1 MEKALLRS
9 PEYSLPSEHLILSL
23 LNIFLLAPVTN
34 EFFLAYRHPLGIDVI
49 RRILI
54 PIFSCSKSS
63 NPEIRTKSVTLFKTA
78 VEMATDES
86 KEAALT
92 ELLKLA
98 QAGKAIGPDR
108 KVLYSMFSVLSTSAQ
123 VSSVMVKSVPA
134 LLSKE
139 TNEAALPTLASSL
152 TPHLVFHLR
161 ENLPVPDEV
170 LKLLV
175 AEMQNS
181 KPVIRRAFVSL
192 VGETF
197 WALGNLTTT
206 SAALVARTVFTAF
219 ESSLKS
225 VATNPL
231 NASAGPVEGYV
242 AAAVLLGP
250 FSRSGVFGSSPVF
263 PFLLVLI
270 SLIWCHFRRD
280 DFTKYYC
287 SGYYFAFEAVFPCVG

>member
-1 MEKALLRS
+1 VS
-9 PEYSLPSEHLILSL
+9 ILSFVI
-23 LNIFLLAPVTN
+23 NIFLLTPVTS
-34 EFFLAYRHPLGIDVI
+34 EFFLACRRPLGIDVI

-63 NPEIRTKSVTLFKTA
+63 NPEIRANSVTLFKIT

-92 ELLKLA
+92 ELLKLS

-108 KVLYSMFSVLSTSAQ
+108 KILYSMFSVLSTSAH
-123 VSSVMVKSVPA
+123 VSSVMIKSVPA
-134 LLSKE
+134 LLAKE
-139 TNEAALPTLASSL
+139 ANEAALPTLASSL

-161 ENLPVPDEV
+161 ENLPVPDQV
-170 LKLLV
+170 LKLIV

-197 WALGNLTTT
+197 WTLGNLTTT

-231 NASAGPVEGYV
+231 NASAGPLEGYV

-250 FSRSGVFGSSPVF
+250 FSRSGVFGSSPVLL
-263 PFLLVLI
+263 FLLVLI
-270 SLIWCHFRRD
+270 SLILCHFR
-280 DFTKYYC
+280 
-287 SGYYFAFEAVFPCVG
+287 

>member
-1 MEKALLRS
+1 
-9 PEYSLPSEHLILSL
+9 
-23 LNIFLLAPVTN
+23 
-34 EFFLAYRHPLGIDVI
+34 
-49 RRILI
+49 
-54 PIFSCSKSS
+54 
-63 NPEIRTKSVTLFKTA
+63 
-78 VEMATDES
+78 MATDES
-86 KEAALT
+86 KDAALS

-108 KVLYSMFSVLSTSAQ
+108 KIMYSMFSVLSTSAQ
-123 VSSVMVKSVPA
+123 VSSVIVKSVPG
-134 LLSKE
+134 LLAKE
-139 TNEAALPTLASSL
+139 TNEAAIPTLASSL
-152 TPHLVFHLR
+152 IPHLVFHLR

-181 KPVIRRAFVSL
+181 KPVIRRAYVSL

-206 SAALVARTVFTAF
+206 SAAKVARTVFTAF

-250 FSRSGVFGSSPVF
+250 FSRSGVFGTPNVSLF
-263 PFLLVLI
+263 LVLI
-270 SLIWCHFRRD
+270 SLIWYRFRRY

>member
-1 MEKALLRS
+1 M
-9 PEYSLPSEHLILSL
+9 
-23 LNIFLLAPVTN
+23 TN

-54 PIFSCSKSS
+54 PIFSCLKSS
-63 NPEIRTKSVTLFKTA
+63 NPEIRTNSVSLFKIT

-98 QAGKAIGPDR
+98 QAGKATGPDR
-108 KVLYSMFSVLSTSAQ
+108 KILYSMFSVLSTSAQ
-123 VSSVMVKSVPA
+123 VSSVIVKSVPG

-139 TNEAALPTLASSL
+139 TNEAAIPTLASSL

-175 AEMQNS
+175 AEMQSS
-181 KPVIRRAFVSL
+181 KPVIRRAYVSL

-197 WALGNLTTT
+197 WALGNLTTS
-206 SAALVARTVFTAF
+206 SAAQVARTVFTAF

-263 PFLLVLI
+263 LFLLVLI
-270 SLIWCHFRRD
+270 SLIWYRFRRY
-280 DFTKYYC
+280 DFTK
-287 SGYYFAFEAVFPCVG
+287 

>member
-1 MEKALLRS
+1 M
-9 PEYSLPSEHLILSL
+9 
-23 LNIFLLAPVTN
+23 
-34 EFFLAYRHPLGIDVI
+34 

-63 NPEIRTKSVTLFKTA
+63 NGEIRANSVALFKII
-78 VEMATDES
+78 VERATDES

-98 QAGKAIGPDR
+98 QAGKAMGPDR
-108 KVLYSMFSVLSTSAQ
+108 KVLYTMFSVLSTSAQ
-123 VSSVMVKSVPA
+123 VSPVMVKSVPA
-134 LLSKE
+134 LLAKE

-197 WALGNLTTT
+197 WALGDLTA
-206 SAALVARTVFTAF
+206 SATIVARSVFTAF

-231 NASAGPVEGYV
+231 NASAGPVEGYI

-250 FSRSGVFGSSPVF
+250 FSRSGVFGSSPLSLF
-263 PFLLVLI
+263 ILVLI
-270 SLIWCHFRRD
+270 SLIWC
-280 DFTKYYC
+280 
-287 SGYYFAFEAVFPCVG
+287 YF

>member
-1 MEKALLRS
+1 
-9 PEYSLPSEHLILSL
+9 
-23 LNIFLLAPVTN
+23 
-34 EFFLAYRHPLGIDVI
+34 
-49 RRILI
+49 
-54 PIFSCSKSS
+54 
-63 NPEIRTKSVTLFKTA
+63 
-78 VEMATDES
+78 MATDES

-98 QAGKAIGPDR
+98 QAGKGIGPDR
-108 KVLYSMFSVLSTSAQ
+108 KILYSMFSVLSASAQ
-123 VSSVMVKSVPA
+123 VSSVMIKSVPA
-134 LLSKE
+134 LLAKE

-152 TPHLVFHLR
+152 TSHLVFHLR

-175 AEMQNS
+175 AEMQNG

-197 WALGNLTTT
+197 WALGNLTTA
-206 SAALVARTVFTAF
+206 SAALVARTVLTAF

-231 NASAGPVEGYV
+231 NASAGPVEGYI

-263 PFLLVLI
+263 PLLLNLI
-270 SLIWCHFRRD
+270 PLIWCHFRRYN
-280 DFTKYYC
+280 FTKY
-287 SGYYFAFEAVFPCVG
+287 